1 MKALI
6 LDMDGVIIDSEPMHF
21 KLERELLE
29 ELGGRISPREQEEFV
44 GRTDR
49 FIWSE
54 LKARFRLKEDL
65 DRIIDMKKDRFLERI
80 GEIGLVENFRDFLE
94 MIGREDLKI
103 AIASSNNR
111 GAVERVIEFFDL
123 ADHIDFYISGEE
135 VERGKP
141 DPEIFLKAA
150 EKLGVS
156 PKDCLVIEDATSGI
170 RAAKAAGMKSIGLDN
185 PNSGRQDL
193 GEADLVIAGF
203 RDLSM
208 EKIRLL
214 FE

>member
-193 GEADLVIAGF
+193 AEADLVIAGF